1 VAVTGLPFTRIS
13 PADAGG
19 SPETRDNV
27 MKFPHPVGA
36 PALGI
41 GASALLTRR
50 LHRLT
55 HGLEPRE
62 LTELLYE
69 REAVLHGIGEGML
82 AVDAAGRVSVRNE

>member
-1 VAVTGLPFTRIS
+1 
-13 PADAGG
+13 
-19 SPETRDNV
+19 

-36 PALGI
+36 LALGI